1 MKLLLKSTDETVLH
15 CYPGLIAL
23 VTAEWNGTKNIMAAG
38 WHSYL
43 SYAPPVYGVAIAEER
58 FTHHLVKNSGEFA
71 IQFVPAQFAQY
82 IEGSGKLT
90 GSDGDKLEALGI
102 PYQKGETINCPILTD
117 AYVVYECK
125 VKDIQKYGDHDW
137 IVGEITKFHK
147 DETCFENGLP
157 NWDNLELPL
166 FIGQSQYLIGNKDT
180 KKITI
185 EMKK

>member
-1 MKLLLKSTDETVLH
+1 MMLKSTNDTVLH

-38 WHSYL
+38 WHSYI
-43 SYAPPVYGVAIAEER
+43 SFAPPIYGVAIAEER
-58 FTHHLVKNSGEFA
+58 FTYHLVKNSGEFA
-71 IQFVPAQFAQY
+71 IQFVPAEYAKY

-90 GSDGDKLEALGI
+90 GRDGDKLEALNI
-102 PYQKGETINCPILTD
+102 PFKKGETVNCPILTD

-137 IVGEITKFHK
+137 IVGDITRFHK
-147 DETCFENGLP
+147 DEELFDGFKP
-157 NWDNLELPL
+157 NWDKLELPL
-166 FIGQSQYLIGNKDT
+166 FIGQSQFVIANKET

-185 EMKK
+185 DLNK